1 MSSQDTEEKQV
12 SRFLPKKI
20 KIALIAITSSLSLY
34 ALLGF
39 LVLPA
44 VLKDQVP
51 KIVKEGTQRNIT
63 IAEIQFNPF
72 SLEFTLDALQLSN
85 LDNTSFI
92 SFNKFY
98 INIAVLR
105 SLYELSLQIDE
116 VLLDSPHIAIARN
129 KDGSFNFSDLKKPAE
144 AEAKPETPIEEDQ
157 ELFPVSITKI
167 TLNKGGVSWQDKTK
181 SAEHKADIH
190 PLNLNISNFTTQV
203 NKDSQLSI
211 ALTFASGGQLN
222 WQGKVKLKPFESEGH
237 IELNYIKLNKVWKL
251 FLEDS
256 VNFAILEGQENL
268 IADYYFSNNND
279 KTQLLLSNTEIGVTG
294 LKIAKEVNQDA
305 VINIGDFKLSGIS
318 LDLLKQSVKVQQLA
332 SNDANFKAWLN
343 ADGSINYQAL
353 FAPKNSAPA
362 TEASTV
368 PETSTASKP
377 WDVLIEEVNF
387 NNYSVNFTDKS
398 VSPAA
403 HINLTNINLHLSQL
417 SNQKQAKLPFDLGLN
432 FNKSGKIKL
441 DGHAVV
447 EPLSSNVNLAIN
459 DIALKEFQPYVN
471 KFARL
476 NIISGLFNLKANID
490 VQQAADKPIALV
502 FKGDSH
508 INRLITRDK
517 KSNNDFLKWKS
528 LNINRINADTAA
540 NSYSVNTI
548 KLDQLYSRVLIR
560 KDKSMNVNDILIQ
573 SKTKKTEPK
582 KKVAKAGKPIKYKVN
597 KVIIANSSTDF
608 SDLSL
613 ILPFSAH
620 ITQLKGSVKGISSKK
635 NAEFDINLDGKVA
648 NLSPVIIKGL
658 ITPSLGNSNVELNF
672 NSMPLPLVT
681 PYMAEFA
688 GRKIEKGN
696 MTLGLKYDIKDKKLN
711 ASNNLLIEKLVLGE
725 EVENPD
731 AVSLPLG
738 LAIALLEDSDGNITL
753 DVPITGDLENPEF
766 SVSALVFDAFVNVL
780 TKIISSPFNAIASL
794 MGSDEDMSQISFTA
808 GEFQLADTQHAK
820 LDSLVTAL
828 SSRPM
833 LKLEIKGTAFSKQD
847 WPPLQVEALRLQLTE
862 LKVAELNKKSDKK
875 VLVEHVTLSDEEY
888 NEQLATL
895 FIQKFPTLGK
905 RSLFGTPKLIEPT
918 QGDFY
923 VLAKDKLSKLI
934 PPNPQR
940 LHKLAKTRAQSIAK
954 YLIDN
959 KIELNRIFLLDMDID
974 PTDPELDNLSTKL
987 SLTTK

>member
-1 MSSQDTEEKQV
+1 MNSQDTAEKEV
-12 SRFLPKKI
+12 TRFLPKKI
-20 KIALIAITSSLSLY
+20 KIAFIAVTSSLILY

-51 KIVKEGTQRNIT
+51 KIVKEETQRNIT

-72 SLEFTLDALQLSN
+72 SLELTLTDLQLNN
-85 LDNTSFI
+85 LDNSHFI
-92 SFNKFY
+92 RFNKFY
-98 INIAVLR
+98 INIAVVR
-105 SLYELSLQIDE
+105 SLYKLSLQIDE
-116 VLLDSPHIAIARN
+116 VLLDSPKIDIARN
-129 KDGSFNFSDLKKPAE
+129 KDGTFNFSDLTQATE
-144 AEAKPETPIEEDQ
+144 AEPETTVEEDQ
-157 ELFPVSITKI
+157 ELFPISIAKI
-167 TLNKGGVSWQDKTK
+167 SLNEGGVSWQDKAK
-181 SAEHKADIH
+181 SDEHKANIH
-190 PLNLNISNFTTQV
+190 PLNLKIKDFTTQI
-203 NKDSQLSI
+203 NKDSQLHI
-211 ALTFASGGQLN
+211 ALTASTGGQLI
-222 WQGKVKLKPFESEGH
+222 WQGKVKLNPLESEGH
-237 IELNYIKLNKVWKL
+237 IELNHINLHNVWKVL
-251 FLEDS
+251 LEDE
-256 VNFAILEGQENL
+256 VNFALSEGLANFK
-268 IADYYFSNNND
+268 ADYRFSKNNND
-279 KTQLLLSNTEIGVTG
+279 TTQLLLNNGEIGVTSF
-294 LKIAKEVNQDA
+294 KIAKELNQDA
-305 VINIGDFKLSGIS
+305 VIKLSDFKLSGIS
-318 LDLLKQSVKVQQLA
+318 LDLLKQTVKVQQLA

-343 ADGSINYQAL
+343 ADGTINYQAL
-353 FAPKNSAPA
+353 FAAKN
-362 TEASTV
+362 TE
-368 PETSTASKP
+368 PTAEESISSENKTTSKP
-377 WDVLIEEVNF
+377 WDILVEEVNF
-387 NNYSVNFTDKS
+387 NNYSLNFTDKS

-403 HINLTNINLHLSQL
+403 QINLSNINLHSSQL
-417 SNQKQAKLPFDLGLN
+417 SNQKQAKLPFDLALN
-432 FNKSGKIKL
+432 FNKSGKIQL
-441 DGHAVV
+441 DGHAVI

-471 KFARL
+471 QFARL
-476 NIISGLFNLKANID
+476 NIISGLFNLKANIA
-490 VQQAADKPIALV
+490 VQQDANKPIAVL

-508 INRLITRDK
+508 INNLVTRDK

-528 LNINRINADTAA
+528 LNINHINADTAA
-540 NSYSVNTI
+540 NSYSIDTI
-548 KLDQLYSRVLIR
+548 KLNQLYSRVLIR
-560 KDKSMNVNDILIQ
+560 KDTSINVNDILIQ
-573 SKTKKTEPK
+573 PKTEKTKTTQETA
-582 KKVAKAGKPIKYKVN
+582 KVEKPVKYKVN

-620 ITQLKGSVKGISSKK
+620 ITQLKGTVKGISSKK
-635 NAEFDINLDGKVA
+635 NAEFNINLDGKVA

-658 ITPSLGNSNVELNF
+658 VTPSLGNSNVELNF

-753 DVPITGDLENPEF
+753 DVPITGDLDNPEF
-766 SVSALVFDAFVNVL
+766 SVSAIVFDAFVNVL

-794 MGSDEDMSQISFTA
+794 MGTDDDMSQISFTA
-808 GEFQLADTQHAK
+808 GDSQLDDEQHAK
-820 LDSLVTAL
+820 LDNLVTAL

-847 WPPLQVEALRLQLTE
+847 WPPLQEEALRLQLTE
-862 LKVAELNKKSDKK
+862 LKAAELNKNSDKK

-888 NEQLATL
+888 KEQLATL
-895 FIQKFPTLGK
+895 FIQKFPNLGE
-905 RSLFGTPKLIEPT
+905 RSLFGTPKLIEPQ

-923 VLAKDKLSKLI
+923 VVAKDKLSKLI
-934 PPNPQR
+934 PPNSTR

-959 KIELNRIFLLDMDID
+959 TIELNRIFLLNMEID
-974 PTDPELDNLSTKL
+974 PTDTELDILSTKL

>member
-1 MSSQDTEEKQV
+1 MSSPDTAEKQV

-20 KIALIAITSSLSLY
+20 KIALITITSSLIFY

-39 LVLPA
+39 LILPA

-51 KIVKEGTQRNIT
+51 KLVKEETRRNIT

-72 SLEFTLDALQLSN
+72 SLEFSIDKLQLNN
-85 LDNTSFI
+85 LDNTNFL

-105 SLYELSLQIDE
+105 SVFDLSLQIDDI
-116 VLLDSPHIAIARN
+116 LLDSPHIAIARN

-144 AEAKPETPIEEDQ
+144 AETETTTEKEQ
-157 ELFPVSITKI
+157 ELFPISIAK
-167 TLNKGGVSWQDKTK
+167 LSLKAGGVSWEDKTK
-181 SAEHKADIH
+181 SDNHRADIY
-190 PLNLNISNFTTQV
+190 PLNLDLTGFTTQI
-203 NKDSQLSI
+203 NKDSQLGV

-222 WQGKVKLKPFESEGH
+222 WQGKVKLKPLESEGH
-237 IELNYIKLNKVWKL
+237 IELNHIKLNKVWKL
-251 FLEDS
+251 LLADS
-256 VNFAILEGQENL
+256 VNFAILEGQENFK
-268 IADYYFSNNND
+268 ADYHFSHNND
-279 KTQLLLSNTEIGVTG
+279 TTQLLLNNTAIGVTG
-294 LKIAKEVNQDA
+294 LKIAKDINQDA
-305 VINIGDFKLSGIS
+305 VINIGDFKLSGLS
-318 LDLLKQSVKVQQLA
+318 LDLLKQTVKVQQLA
-332 SNDANFKAWLN
+332 SNNANFRAWLN

-353 FAPKNSAPA
+353 FAPKNAAPA
-362 TEASTV
+362 TEASTE
-368 PETSTASKP
+368 PEKSSASKP
-377 WDVLIEEVNF
+377 WDVLVEEVNF
-387 NNYSVNFTDKS
+387 NNYSLNFTDKS

-403 HINLTNINLHLSQL
+403 HINLTNINLHSSQL
-417 SNQKQAKLPFDLGLN
+417 SNQKQAKLPFDLALN
-432 FNKSGKIKL
+432 FNKSGKIQL

-447 EPLSSNVNLAIN
+447 EPLSSKVNLAIN

-476 NIISGLFNLKANID
+476 NIVSGLFNLKANIA
-490 VQQAADKPIALV
+490 VQQAANKPMAVL

-508 INRLITRDK
+508 INRLVTRDK
-517 KSNNDFLKWKS
+517 KSNHDFLKWRS

-540 NSYSVNTI
+540 NSYSINTI

-560 KDKSMNVNDILIQ
+560 KDKSINVSDILIQ
-573 SKTKKTEPK
+573 SETKDTKAQ
-582 KKVAKAGKPIKYKVN
+582 KKVAKAEKPIKYKVN
-597 KVIIANSSTDF
+597 QVIIANSSTDF

-620 ITQLKGSVKGISSKK
+620 ITQLKGAVKGISSKK

-648 NLSPVIIKGL
+648 HLSPVTIKGL

-672 NSMPLPLVT
+672 DSMPLPLVT

-725 EVENPD
+725 KVENPD

-766 SVSALVFDAFVNVL
+766 SVSALVFDAFANVL
-780 TKIISSPFNAIASL
+780 TKIIASPFNAIASL
-794 MGSDEDMSQISFTA
+794 MGTDEDISQISFAA
-808 GEFQLADTQHAK
+808 GGDQLDAKQHAK
-820 LDSLVTAL
+820 LDSLVIAL

-847 WPPLQVEALRLQLTE
+847 WPPLQTEALRLQLTK
-862 LKVAELNKKSDKK
+862 LKAAELNKSSDKK
-875 VLVEHVTLSDEEY
+875 VLAEHIKLSDEEY

-895 FIQKFPTLGK
+895 FIQKFPNLGK
-905 RSLFGTPKLIEPT
+905 RSLFGTPKLIEPL

-923 VLAKDKLSKLI
+923 VIAKDKLSKLI
-934 PPNPQR
+934 PPNPLR
-940 LHKLAKTRAQSIAK
+940 LHKLAKARAQSIAK
-954 YLIDN
+954 YLVDN
-959 KIELNRIFLLDMDID
+959 TIELNRIFLLDMGID
-974 PTDPELDNLSTKL
+974 PTDTEINTLSTKL